1 MRNQNLESP
10 LLFALERLLIGQ
22 EFANQRLL
30 VSGIVRRG
38 VAFPRDGHA
47 IIPAAI
53 LSLVIPRPVD
63 GDVEDAPFFL
73 QRLEQRQMVFLEQ
86 SQPLVGMAPLRLV
99 VVLHFVRWLFRAV
112 PSRGPRGPLPPP

>member
-10 LLFALERLLIGQ
+10 LLFALERLLIGE

-38 VAFPRDGHA
+38 VAFARAGHA

-53 LSLVIPRPVD
+53 PSLVIPPPVD

-73 QRLEQRQMVFLEQ
+73 QRLEQRQMVFLHPGP
-86 SQPLVGMAPLRLV
+86 PLLGMRPLS
-99 VVLHFVRWLFRAV
+99 LFAM
-112 PSRGPRGPLPPP
+112 